1 MVGTLGTPV
10 SSAPATCFPLGPSS
24 QMKRSGPA
32 PWGRRGWAVGQ
43 GWSQKQKRQLSGN
56 SRFNSM
62 HDKTCIYL
70 DINTEIFL

>member
-43 GWSQKQKRQLSGN
+43 GWRSPWELERLGSP
-56 SRFNSM
+56 
-62 HDKTCIYL
+62 T
-70 DINTEIFL
+70 